1 MAGVFCFGTIR
12 HMQMNNKNIA
22 LFVLLIIATVAI
34 IFFVSKDKTDN
45 KTGEFTINQISTSTE
60 VKIGGGNSEEKTVVK
75 TIAIPSL
82 DRVVTADTLQAD
94 LRNQLISQIK
104 ETSATLKNNT
114 GYFDG
119 WIMLGSLRKMAG
131 DYEGARDA
139 WEYASAISPSNYVS
153 FGNLGDLYQY
163 YLKDYP
169 RAEKNML
176 TSVKNKVDNIAG
188 YRNLYNLYTQS
199 YKKKISEA
207 PKILLLGLS
216 KNPNNLDLIVLLAQY
231 YAGVGDKS
239 SATKYYELG
248 ITQADKEGNVSL
260 KQSLLSEL
268 SALR

>member
-1 MAGVFCFGTIR
+1 
-12 HMQMNNKNIA
+12 MNNKNIV
-22 LFVLLIIATVAI
+22 LLVLLIAATVAV
-34 IFFVSKDKTDN
+34 IFFVSKDKTGS

-60 VKIGGGNSEEKTVVK
+60 VKIGGSDASEKTTVK
-75 TIAIPSL
+75 TIATPSL
-82 DRVVTADTLQAD
+82 DRVVIASTLESD
-94 LRNQLISQIK
+94 LRNQLTSQIK
-104 ETSATLKNNT
+104 ETSTALKNNT

-163 YLKDYP
+163 YLKDYL

-176 TSVKNKVDNIAG
+176 TVVKNKVDNIAG

-199 YKKKISEA
+199 YKEKINEA
-207 PKILLLGLS
+207 PKILLSGLS

-231 YAGVGDKS
+231 YVGVGDKS
-239 SATKYYELG
+239 NATKYYELG
-248 ITQADKEGNVSL
+248 ITQAEKEGNVSL
-260 KQSLLSEL
+260 KQSLESEL
-268 SALR
+268 SGLK

>member
-1 MAGVFCFGTIR
+1 
-12 HMQMNNKNIA
+12 MNNKNIA
-22 LFVLLIIATVAI
+22 LFVLLIIATIAA
-34 IFFVSKDKTDN
+34 IFFASKDKTDN

-60 VKIGGGNSEEKTVVK
+60 VKIGGSSVEGNTSTK
-75 TIAIPSL
+75 TIAIPNL
-82 DRVVTADTLQAD
+82 DRVVFGDTVQAD
-94 LRNQLISQIK
+94 LRNQLTSQIK

-119 WIMLGSLRKMAG
+119 WIMLGTLRKMAG

-139 WEYASAISPSNYVS
+139 WEYASATNPSNYVS

-176 TSVKNKVDNIAG
+176 TIIKNKADNIAG

-199 YKKKISEA
+199 YKEKINEA
-207 PKILLLGLS
+207 PKILLSGLS

-231 YAGVGDKS
+231 YVGVGDKS
-239 SATKYYELG
+239 NATKYYELG
-248 ITQADKEGNVSL
+248 ITQAEKEGNVSL
-260 KQSLLSEL
+260 KQSLESEL
-268 SALR
+268 SGLK